1 MGVLV
6 AVRTGKGSFNE
17 DYEKLASLE
26 QQAGQ
31 REDELSIRMFLFLGR
46 SGYRG
51 GCSL

>member
-6 AVRTGKGSFNE
+6 AVRTWKGSFNE
-17 DYEKLASLE
+17 EHETLASLE
-26 QQAGQ
+26 QQVGQ
-31 REDELSIRMFLFLGR
+31 REDAFSIRMFLFLGR